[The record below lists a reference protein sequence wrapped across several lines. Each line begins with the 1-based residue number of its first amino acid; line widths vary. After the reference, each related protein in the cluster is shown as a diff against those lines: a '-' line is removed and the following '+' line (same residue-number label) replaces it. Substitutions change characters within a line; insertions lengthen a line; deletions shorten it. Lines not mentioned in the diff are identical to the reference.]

1 MYLDCILKATDETY
15 GQEATFCESICNSW
29 FHRQCAGLSK
39 ALFIRYVCKTE
50 GPFYNLHCRLITHN
64 SLLQELK
71 TTVDNITKE
80 VTSLKATIAIIGKS
94 NPELHSP
101 RQLKQQGTQQYPQ
114 QATQHIEK
122 QDIQTYTCHCAC
134 FC

>member
-1 MYLDCILKATDETY
+1 MKHMARKQLFVKAFVTHGSIDNVLVYLKFFLLGTY
-15 GQEATFCESICNSW
+15 
-29 FHRQCAGLSK
+29 
-39 ALFIRYVCKTE
+39 VKTE